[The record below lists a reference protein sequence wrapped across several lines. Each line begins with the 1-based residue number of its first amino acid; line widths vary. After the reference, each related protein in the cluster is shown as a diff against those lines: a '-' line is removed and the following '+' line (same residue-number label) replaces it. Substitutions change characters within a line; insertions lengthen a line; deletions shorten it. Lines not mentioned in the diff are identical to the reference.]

1 MVNSSLSFLSS
12 VSFKMIL
19 GMLLLFLVALAFSLI
34 SINLSILTFFGFL
47 PTVVAIAIDNYE
59 EKVLSKI
66 IGLFNILGSLN
77 FFTQILLNIQEIEQI
92 SYIIIFTSNTWL
104 VIYTSCAFGLF
115 LYMLMPRIVYYFIY
129 TEKIDLV
136 DKLKKD
142 LDDIYNEFGEK
153 DVKISI
159 VKNRFK

>member
-115 LYMLMPRIVYYFIY
+115 LYMVMPRIVYYFIY

-142 LDDIYNEFGEK
+142 LVDIYNEFGEK